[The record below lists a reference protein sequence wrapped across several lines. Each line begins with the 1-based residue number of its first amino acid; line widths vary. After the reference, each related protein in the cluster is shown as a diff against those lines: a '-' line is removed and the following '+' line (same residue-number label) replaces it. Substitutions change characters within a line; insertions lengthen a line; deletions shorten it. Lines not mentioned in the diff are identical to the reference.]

1 MLGADLGIRWAV
13 GAVRRNG
20 DYVRINVSLAD
31 VSSGQDIWSDRFDSD
46 LTSLATLQDQ
56 IAARL
61 ARSLN
66 VELFE
71 AESHRSD
78 RTRNAD
84 AVDVSMR
91 GWAKFYEPRS
101 KTQNAQAK
109 GLFERALR
117 LDPDNVDA
125 MIGLASCIIA
135 DVVGGWSI
143 SALEDQKIAITL
155 VDRALS
161 KRPTSALARVAKGDI
176 IRYGQPEEA
185 LTEYDAALELDPNFP
200 VAYANRG
207 LALILLGRA
216 REAFSPLELA
226 LRISPKDPLAFQW
239 RFFVCHAHLHL
250 HEYEAAVEECRR
262 SISMNNQHWLTYI
275 DMISIYGTTG
285 QLTKPGRH

>member
-1 MLGADLGIRWAV
+1 MSLIVLPFANLNHDPDQDYFADSITTDLTTDLAQIPGAFVIGRGTAFTYKNKQIDLKMLGADLGIRWAV

-101 KTQNAQAK
+101 KTQNARAK

-125 MIGLASCIIA
+125 MIGLASCILA

-143 SALEDQKIAITL
+143 SALEDQKIAINL

-200 VAYANRG
+200 VAYAN
-207 LALILLGRA
+207 
-216 REAFSPLELA
+216 
-226 LRISPKDPLAFQW
+226 
-239 RFFVCHAHLHL
+239 
-250 HEYEAAVEECRR
+250 
-262 SISMNNQHWLTYI
+262 
-275 DMISIYGTTG
+275 
-285 QLTKPGRH
+285 